1 MGKIHITDDLKF
13 KLDKVFSDK
22 PLEKQIEKPIEKIEL
37 EKQKP
42 SIKIEKNNDFIKE
55 YGYLRYAKL
64 VFFTSFIGGI
74 GLTLGLKIGR
84 IIFY

>member
-1 MGKIHITDDLKF
+1 MGKIHITDDLKN
-13 KLDKVFSDK
+13 KLGRVFSDK
-22 PLEKQIEKPIEKIEL
+22 PLEKPLEKIIEKPIEKIDN
-37 EKQKP
+37 
-42 SIKIEKNNDFIKE
+42 SIKSEKTNDIMKD
-55 YGYLRYAKL
+55 YGYIRYAKL

>member
-22 PLEKQIEKPIEKIEL
+22 PLEKPLEKIIEKPIEKIDSCVKT
-37 EKQKP
+37 EK
-42 SIKIEKNNDFIKE
+42 INDIMKD
-55 YGYLRYAKL
+55 YGYFKYAKL